1 VKIRQA
7 ITGRRSGW
15 RLKLSFTFGAGQNAA
30 TQRNRRRT
38 MAGRNTLVQRALC
51 ALSAAWLAIA
61 PAGAQEIDAAAVAAY
76 FDAAMAMER
85 IEHPIAGA
93 VVAVVRGDE
102 LIFSRGYGYAKLDAD
117 VNPLL
122 HGIVRSDR
130 NGIEIFDHGGDWN
143 GFHSSMSLLPQYKLG
158 VFISFNAESGATA
171 RTAARALVLEPLDV
185 RCVQTMKFLYFV
197 EEFHAA
203 LHAGDRR
210 GCDTG
215 RARCGLRRVNA

>member
-7 ITGRRSGW
+7 ITGRRSDW

-30 TQRNRRRT
+30 TQRNRRST
-38 MAGRNTLVQRALC
+38 MAGGNTLVRRALC
-51 ALSAAWLAIA
+51 ALSAAWQAIA
-61 PAGAQEIDAAAVAAY
+61 PAGAQEIDTAVVAAY

-102 LIFSRGYGYAKLDAD
+102 LIFSWGYGYAKLDAD
-117 VNPLL
+117 VNPRL
-122 HGIVRSDR
+122 
-130 NGIEIFDHGGDWN
+130 
-143 GFHSSMSLLPQYKLG
+143 
-158 VFISFNAESGATA
+158 
-171 RTAARALVLEPLDV
+171 
-185 RCVQTMKFLYFV
+185 
-197 EEFHAA
+197 HAA

-215 RARCGLRRVNA
+215 RARCGLHRVNA